1 MGRPH
6 LAQAVLAVPAN
17 RERLAAEGA
26 DTVDGMFRAYLG
38 DGGPAWVA
46 RDGPFVTEAVETIHA
61 AGGVAVWAHPF
72 FDVSSTDEVRAEID
86 RFRADGL
93 DGVECFYITHTRAQV
108 DVLCDH
114 CERHDLLRTG
124 SADFHGPDRPAFSRF
139 RAFELYGREPEL
151 GPIGA

>member
-1 MGRPH
+1 
-6 LAQAVLAVPAN
+6 
-17 RERLAAEGA
+17 
-26 DTVDGMFRAYLG
+26 MFRAYLA

-46 RDGPFVTEAVETIHA
+46 RDGPSVAEAVEAIHV

-72 FDVSSTDEVRAEID
+72 FDVSSPEEVLAEID
-86 RFRADGL
+86 RFRAEGL
-93 DGVECFYITHTRAQV
+93 DGVECFYVTHTRAQV

-114 CERHDLLRTG
+114 CERHGLLRTG